1 MIPPP
6 GAERPPRSHPHP
18 KEKNMKPIAIEKMT
32 REQLRAL
39 PFGKARTFELPA
51 ARDIINATSLIYR
64 SQHVLGCRFTVRCDY
79 EQLRMTITRKRK
91 EGADGTVKD

>member
-1 MIPPP
+1 
-6 GAERPPRSHPHP
+6 
-18 KEKNMKPIAIEKMT
+18 MKTIAIEKMT

-39 PFGKARTFELPA
+39 PFGKPRTFELPA

-79 EQLRMTITRKRK
+79 EQLRMTTCSALRTTSPTSRW
-91 EGADGTVKD
+91 ETPETAA

>member
-1 MIPPP
+1 
-6 GAERPPRSHPHP
+6 
-18 KEKNMKPIAIEKMT
+18 MKPIAIEKMT

-64 SQHVLGCRFTVRCDY
+64 SQHVLDC
-79 EQLRMTITRKRK
+79 
-91 EGADGTVKD
+91 